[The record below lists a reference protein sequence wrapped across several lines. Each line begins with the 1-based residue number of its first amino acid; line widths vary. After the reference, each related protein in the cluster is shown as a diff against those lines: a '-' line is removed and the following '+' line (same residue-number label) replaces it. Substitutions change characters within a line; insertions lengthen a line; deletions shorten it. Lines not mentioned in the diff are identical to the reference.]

1 MEINK
6 IEKMVVNKTA
16 KINKD
21 IFPVYKTSDIIN
33 YYKYIFNEILTMY
46 DKVIKEVLNMNIIHQ
61 VFIVKNVIIQ
71 KLKY

>member
-61 VFIVKNVIIQ
+61 VFIVKNFIIQ

>member
-21 IFPVYKTSDIIN
+21 IFTVYKTSDIIN

-61 VFIVKNVIIQ
+61 VFIVKNFIIQ